1 MKTVELDTDAL
12 LDMVFDKGL
21 TNREIAEEFGNV
33 SVSTVSKR
41 IADIQKNQ
49 GLLMQYRAVQSLQ
62 LTALQ
67 AKILENITDEK
78 IQEAPL
84 RDLIVSYKILKDKEL
99 VVDGKPN
106 EIKGLVGYL
115 VEMEKQQIALNDAI
129 EVKEGD
135 DFVDEGGSDLNNPD
149 YIPEL

>member
-12 LDMVFDKGL
+12 MDMVFDKGL

>member
-1 MKTVELDTDAL
+1 MELDTDAL

-67 AKILENITDEK
+67 AKILENITEEK

-115 VEMEKQQIALNDAI
+115 VEMEKQQVALDKPV
-129 EVKEGD
+129 ELKEGD
-135 DFVDEGGSDLNNPD
+135 DFVDEGGNDLNNPD

>member
-1 MKTVELDTDAL
+1 LKTVELDTDAL

-67 AKILENITDEK
+67 AKILENITEEK

-115 VEMEKQQIALNDAI
+115 VEMEKQQVALDKPV
-129 EVKEGD
+129 ELKEGD
-135 DFVDEGGSDLNNPD
+135 DFVDEGGNDLNNPD